1 VKGKQGELMSCK
13 SILTVF
19 VLSVLLSL
27 SGCASI
33 VDKDAQKV
41 EITTV
46 PANCFITIKE
56 KDGKPVYS
64 GQTPFKQELNK
75 AKGYFSG
82 QVYDVHIERGGYRPV
97 DLVIKSKNNIW
108 YVFGNTINAFIPG
121 WIGVDAK
128 TETMYELSEPKLEI
142 HLIFDRETG
151 FPGQDKEEKDMNK

>member
-1 VKGKQGELMSCK
+1 MSCK

-108 YVFGNTINAFIPG
+108 YVFGNTI
-121 WIGVDAK
+121 
-128 TETMYELSEPKLEI
+128 
-142 HLIFDRETG
+142 
-151 FPGQDKEEKDMNK
+151 KEAL

>member
-1 VKGKQGELMSCK
+1 MSCK

-82 QVYDVHIERGGYRPV
+82 QVYDVHIERGGYRP
-97 DLVIKSKNNIW
+97 
-108 YVFGNTINAFIPG
+108 Y
-121 WIGVDAK
+121 
-128 TETMYELSEPKLEI
+128 
-142 HLIFDRETG
+142 
-151 FPGQDKEEKDMNK
+151 